1 MTRNVIITVTGTH
14 ETDGVRQDPV
24 VTTASGRHFVQNGKH
39 YLLYDELPDGADGV
53 IQNIVKFN
61 GQILEVTKKGALESR
76 MTFEKGKMNVTHYKT
91 PAGILELGMTAKEI
105 VLTESRARV
114 EIRVDYELHA
124 GGRKVQDSTR
134 VEIRVDYELHAG
146 GRKVQDSTVIISAVQ
161 QPIA

>member
-24 VTTASGRHFVQNGKH
+24 VTTASGRHFV
-39 YLLYDELPDGADGV
+39 
-53 IQNIVKFN
+53 QNIVKFN

-124 GGRKVQDSTR
+124 GGRKVQDST
-134 VEIRVDYELHAG
+134 
-146 GRKVQDSTVIISAVQ
+146 VIISAVQ
-161 QPIA
+161 QPIV

>member
-105 VLTESRARV
+105 VLTAWTMSCTRADAKCR
-114 EIRVDYELHA
+114 
-124 GGRKVQDSTR
+124 
-134 VEIRVDYELHAG
+134 
-146 GRKVQDSTVIISAVQ
+146 TV
-161 QPIA
+161 P

>member
-91 PAGILELGMTAKEI
+91 PAGGAWHDREGNCIDREQG
-105 VLTESRARV
+105 ARGNP
-114 EIRVDYELHA
+114 RGL
-124 GGRKVQDSTR
+124 
-134 VEIRVDYELHAG
+134 
-146 GRKVQDSTVIISAVQ
+146 
-161 QPIA
+161 

>member
-53 IQNIVKFN
+53 VQNIVKFN

-105 VLTESRARV
+105 VLTESRA
-114 EIRVDYELHA
+114 H
-124 GGRKVQDSTR
+124 

-161 QPIA
+161 QPIV